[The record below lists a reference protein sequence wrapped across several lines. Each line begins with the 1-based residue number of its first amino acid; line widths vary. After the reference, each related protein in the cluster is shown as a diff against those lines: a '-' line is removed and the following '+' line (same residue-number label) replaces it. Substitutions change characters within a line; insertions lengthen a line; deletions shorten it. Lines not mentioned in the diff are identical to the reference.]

1 MDNFNLNK
9 ENTLPKSIVS
19 RKNRL
24 RVLQELQTS
33 DNLKEQALELKVGYK
48 FENWE
53 HVDQVLHTYAKT
65 KGFSWRLQNTYH
77 RVDGSVSK
85 KVFECHHAGKPRSR
99 KGNNPDI
106 TRNTTSSRIECTC
119 YINICWP
126 KTDSNPRVTTFEP
139 GHKNHNLNTL
149 TAIFAPSYRSLPES
163 VMNRIKFYVNNSPGM
178 GSFMIRNLLIAEFPQ
193 QTFLERDVINAI
205 QYFKQDNSHSEV
217 NDPDNDAFWL
227 LEMLENQQKEDPGMF
242 IAKKIRQGRLFH
254 IFWMDSNQQDLYQYY
269 HDVIVTDNTSR
280 TNKYHMALC
289 IFVGVDNRN
298 HTRIFAQAL
307 LSDETSASYTWVLEQ
322 LLEAN
327 NGITPT
333 IIISDAD
340 TGLDAALKTLL
351 PHIKHIHCIF
361 HIRQNLDRH
370 MQSSLG
376 ENYRNFLSKF
386 YSARNSLNETLFEIR
401 WNQLIEA
408 FPSTNN
414 YLIGTLDKI
423 KESWAKAFI
432 CMMSTQ
438 RVEGINAIIKKYINS
453 QSSLVD
459 FFQGIQSFL
468 HNQATKAEYRDWIES
483 LPHIN
488 ISTSASQRIFPHI
501 IKELKKY
508 LTSELYFI
516 QKAQL
521 DVSLEYNATLIL
533 PEEYNSIVDAEI
545 ENNENIDSN
554 VDDIQV
560 DTAQISLKSLI
571 NQVNLEDIL
580 EIWHVTYLTHRSNS
594 TPHFVILLH
603 DQGHICTCLMILN
616 RGLVCRHFFQ
626 VMIRSQQ
633 AQFSISLIKRRWF
646 KLETYGNAFNDSE
659 NSSNLNVQKHAFMDV
674 NGNLSHI
681 DSSTILDVLR
691 GEDSMDDINMKIQAR
706 HLYSN
711 LFGMGRKIAQIA
723 TEKRRFDVLDVLNQ
737 VLDELYDTDESIDES
752 DSRKILNPHMV
763 KSKGRPRNK
772 RFKSSVETCKNS
784 SKATGSNAFIQDN
797 NGHEGGSLQGKG
809 SKTCSNCYAPNHNIR
824 RCTAPCKLCKKEG
837 HTYLRCKG
845 KNVERSNSD

>member
-1 MDNFNLNK
+1 MYNFNLNK

-106 TRNTTSSRIECTC
+106 TRNTTSSRVECTC

-254 IFWMDSNQQDLYQYY
+254 IFWMDSNQQDLY
-269 HDVIVTDNTSR
+269 H
-280 TNKYHMALC
+280 
-289 IFVGVDNRN
+289 
-298 HTRIFAQAL
+298 
-307 LSDETSASYTWVLEQ
+307 
-322 LLEAN
+322 
-327 NGITPT
+327 
-333 IIISDAD
+333 DAD

-423 KESWAKAFI
+423 KELWAKAFI

-594 TPHFVILLH
+594 TPHF
-603 DQGHICTCLMILN
+603 
-616 RGLVCRHFFQ
+616 

-824 RCTAPCKLCKKEG
+824 RYTAPCKLCKKEG

>member
-254 IFWMDSNQQDLYQYY
+254 IFWMDSNQQDLY
-269 HDVIVTDNTSR
+269 H
-280 TNKYHMALC
+280 
-289 IFVGVDNRN
+289 
-298 HTRIFAQAL
+298 
-307 LSDETSASYTWVLEQ
+307 
-322 LLEAN
+322 
-327 NGITPT
+327 
-333 IIISDAD
+333 DAD

-351 PHIKHIHCIF
+351 PHIKHIYCIF

-432 CMMSTQ
+432 CMSFTAGMMSTQ

-594 TPHFVILLH
+594 TPHFKH
-603 DQGHICTCLMILN
+603 
-616 RGLVCRHFFQ
+616 
-626 VMIRSQQ
+626 
-633 AQFSISLIKRRWF
+633 
-646 KLETYGNAFNDSE
+646 GNAFNDSE

-706 HLYSN
+706 NLYSN